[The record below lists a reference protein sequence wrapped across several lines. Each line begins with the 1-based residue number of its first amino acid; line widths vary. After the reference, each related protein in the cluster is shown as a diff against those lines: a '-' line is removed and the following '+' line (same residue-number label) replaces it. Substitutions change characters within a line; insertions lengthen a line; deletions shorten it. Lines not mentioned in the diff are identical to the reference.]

1 MSRYFKKVL
10 GLAFI
15 SSLIYLSYKVYLK
28 IKGLIELDKTLPQ
41 YLENIV
47 GEKPKISINTTLN
60 QITLNI
66 AFSKKILDKNKD
78 LEGTI
83 RDYIADFYP
92 MFKKNKTS
100 IKLVEKESEDTEKSN
115 K

>member
-41 YLENIV
+41 YLENVI
-47 GEKPKISINTTLN
+47 GEKPEVNITFTLN
-60 QITLNI
+60 EYTVSVS
-66 AFSKKILDKNKD
+66 FSKEILEKNKD
-78 LEGTI
+78 LEDTI
-83 RDYIADFYP
+83 RDYITDFYP

-100 IKLVEKESEDTEKSN
+100 IELVEKESEDTEKSN